1 MKLLMTIGLILGLT
15 AAATADAHSGIN
27 GRQWNQSARI
37 DAGLARGALTP
48 RETARL
54 SARQAHIRHVEGHYR
69 ADGHLGPYER
79 ADLQRRLNRNSAAI
93 WRQAHDR
100 QRW

>member
-1 MKLLMTIGLILGLT
+1 MKFLLPILLAFGLSCAHT
-15 AAATADAHSGIN
+15 VDAHSGIN
-27 GRQWNQSARI
+27 ERQWNQSARI
-37 DAGLARGALTP
+37 DAGVARGALTP
-48 RETARL
+48 REAARL
-54 SARQAHIRHVEGHYR
+54 DARQAHLRRVESHYR
-69 ADGHLGPYER
+69 ADGRLGPHER